1 MAGARSLKVAGR
13 RVAAALDGAARP
25 LSTSDLDTRV
35 EGLRQLRRQKAARDR
50 KVRRGAAVLT
60 ALAACLAIGLFL
72 FARPRDLTFTIDGRG
87 GEMGAWIAAPPD
99 APAMISF
106 SDGSTLEVRPS
117 GRVRVADVDGK
128 GARVLLEDGT
138 LSAKVTHKSDTSWT
152 ITAGP
157 FEVHVVGTTFDADW
171 SASKEVLTITM
182 IEGRVEVSG
191 ACLDGRRPIQGTEAL
206 RLSCRGVTGPVVA
219 SEAAPP
225 PSAVAIAP
233 SVPLPETTALAPS
246 VSSVAVAPPSWRAL
260 AKKGSY
266 ADAYALAER
275 EGAFERAADGSG
287 DAQELAELARLAGHS
302 DVARRLYQ
310 GIRSGSPGT
319 DAASLA
325 AFQLGR
331 MSFGADGGGAERWFS
346 TYLAERPNGA
356 LAAEALGR
364 ILELQHRGG
373 RPAAKDTAQRY
384 LDRYPNGAHAAL
396 ARSILEP

>member
-1 MAGARSLKVAGR
+1 MAGARGLKVAGR
-13 RVAAALDGAARP
+13 RVAVALDGAARP

-35 EGLRQLRRQKAARDR
+35 DALRQLRRQKAARDR
-50 KVRRGAAVLT
+50 KVRRGAALLT
-60 ALAACLAIGLFL
+60 ALAACLSLALFL
-72 FARPRDLTFTIDGRG
+72 FARPRDLTFTIDGRSG
-87 GEMGAWIAAPPD
+87 DTGAWIAAPAD
-99 APAMISF
+99 APATIAF
-106 SDGSTLEVRPS
+106 SDGSRLEVRPS

-138 LSAKVTHKSDTSWT
+138 LSARVIHESDTSWT

-171 SASKEVLTITM
+171 SASREVLTITM

-191 ACLDGRRPIQGTEAL
+191 ACLDARRSIQGTEAL

-219 SEAAPP
+219 AEAPTPP
-225 PSAVAIAP
+225 AALTITS
-233 SVPLPETTALAPS
+233 SVPLPDAPTQAPS
-246 VSSVAVAPPSWRAL
+246 PSSVAVAAPSWRAL

-266 ADAYALAER
+266 DNAYALAER

-287 DAQELAELARLAGHS
+287 DAQELAELARLAGHPE
-302 DVARRLYQ
+302 VARRLYQ
-310 GIRSGSPGT
+310 GIRAGSPGT

-331 MSFGADGGGAERWFS
+331 MSFDSGGAERWFS

-364 ILELQHRGG
+364 ILELQQRGG
-373 RPAAKDTAQRY
+373 NPGAKDTARRY
-384 LDRYPNGAHAAL
+384 LDRHPNGGHAAL
-396 ARSILEP
+396 ARSIVEP